1 MADTDIK
8 YTPPRVKSPILEKM
22 KNSPGGPGGPGTPG
36 AKKEIERRK
45 KPSQKNIAGMLK
57 ATGGLA
63 ALLKENGA
71 DEELVKTAE
80 MIESMPGGNELLY
93 TMAGEE
99 LIKKAGGSPKDAKK
113 VRLYCYGGYVEQ
125 AFAKGGAVKA
135 AAARTRNAG
144 RGEDSMMLHMSPEEY
159 QVIEA
164 MWGPAEINP
173 NTGIGEY
180 GFLSKIWKKVK
191 SGIKKIFKS
200 KIFQTL
206 APIALSMFAPGLGTA
221 IGGMLGASGAAAPIV
236 GNALLRGGLSAA
248 GGGDFMTG
256 AVTGAISGGLG
267 DVVGSKIQGFAD
279 ISDSTASVLGSAL
292 AGGTGSAI
300 TGGDFAEGAVMGG
313 LTQMMQPTLD
323 KVTESGQ
330 GMFGRRA
337 LTDAEIEAGGI
348 MAPKLSGQEQANIA
362 AGRTFDLG
370 PPEPSSGLEPGEMG
384 PPAPPPPG
392 YGEPGTELSGP
403 PGPAPGATP
412 AGGAPPAGTP
422 AAPSNMDNIIKYGLP
437 LMTAMGA
444 VSGGGEEAEPIGPY
458 TGGNF
463 NEPMPDYKM
472 NRQFTGMD
480 PNAYYTYGQPGA
492 AQSGQHLFTD
502 PRPFGDPNQPAAGP
516 TGGLGVQGGDQI
528 AALIEQGAP
537 VPFQLVRGGGQRLVS
552 AGYTKDTNTGTW
564 MPPPPELGQ
573 GMGQAMGGYQGGGE
587 TRFVSGAGTGRSD
600 DIPARL
606 SDGEYV
612 IDAETVAL
620 LGDGSGKSGA
630 ARLDEMRQNLR
641 KHKAKNL
648 SKGGFSHKAKSPQNY
663 MGRLRAAAGAV

>member
-22 KNSPGGPGGPGTPG
+22 KDSPGGPGGPGTPG
-36 AKKEIERRK
+36 AKKEIAERKK
-45 KPSQKNIAGMLK
+45 KPSQKNIAGMLQ

-99 LIKKAGGSPKDAKK
+99 LIKKAGGASKDAKK

-221 IGGMLGASGAAAPIV
+221 IGSMLGAGATAAPIV

-267 DVVGSKIQGFAD
+267 DVVGGQISKVAPGL
-279 ISDSTASVLGSAL
+279 SDSTASVLGSAL

-313 LTQMMQPTLD
+313 LTQMVQPTVDNLVA
-323 KVTESGQ
+323 KGQ
-330 GMFGRRA
+330 GVFG
-337 LTDAEIEAGGI
+337 IEDPGAGGI
-348 MAPKLSGQEQANIA
+348 LAQRTVAPGSASPIA
-362 AGRTFDLG
+362 GAGGEELISLG
-370 PPEPSSGLEPGEMG
+370 GPETTPQMSPVPEGSV
-384 PPAPPPPG
+384 
-392 YGEPGTELSGP
+392 PGTEDVFGSYP
-403 PGPAPGATP
+403 AGPA
-412 AGGAPPAGTP
+412 GAPPAAGTP
-422 AAPSNMDNIIKYGLP
+422 AATPPAATPPGNMDSIIKYGLP

-444 VSGGGEEAEPIGPY
+444 MSGSEEAEPISPY
-458 TGGNF
+458 QDGNYD
-463 NEPMPDYKM
+463 EPLNFTPM
-472 NRQFTGMD
+472 NRQFTGLAD

-502 PRPFGDPNQPAAGP
+502 PRPFGDQGGVNSAGP
-516 TGGLGVQGGDQI
+516 TGGLGVGAGGDQI

-537 VPFQLVRGGGQRLVS
+537 VPFQLVRGGGARLTN

-573 GMGQAMGGYQGGGE
+573 GMGQATGGYQEGGE

-612 IDAETVAL
+612 IDAESVAL

-630 ARLDEMRQNLR
+630 ERLDEMRQNLR

-648 SKGGFSHKAKSPQNY
+648 SKGGFSHKAKSPENY
-663 MGRLRAAAGAV
+663 MGQLRAAAGRA